1 MYLVMELCEGGEL
14 ADMLKENKTFSEQDT
29 KKMMQRLTSAVS
41 YLHKNGKSAKIWSLK
56 KKKLECRIIQVKKW

>member
-41 YLHKNGKSAKIWSLK
+41 YLHKNGEPVKMSSL
-56 KKKLECRIIQVKKW
+56 RKWNKMTHYSG

>member
-1 MYLVMELCEGGEL
+1 MELCEGGEL

-41 YLHKNGKSAKIWSLK
+41 YLHKNGKSAKILSLK
-56 KKKLECRIIQVKKW
+56 K